1 MKKVGKV
8 VVLPKFVFRNKVKI
22 KLDYSVF
29 LSEKSKE
36 SRTFAVTN
44 LSIKETA
51 PW

>member
-29 LSEKSKE
+29 LSEKSKD
-36 SRTFAVTN
+36 TFAVTN